1 MDKNDE
7 KAAEEALKA
16 IEDYFA
22 AKRKRREKVAF
33 LLDKYKVRD
42 FHDLLGVCE
51 DEEWKELV
59 RLSGEEN
66 SKFMEAKAASY
77 GERKTEEGKGRKI
90 LP

>member
-1 MDKNDE
+1 MEDNE
-7 KAAEEALKA
+7 RKATEEALKA

-22 AKRKRREKVAF
+22 AKRNRREKVAF

-51 DEEWKELV
+51 DGEWRELV

-77 GERKTEEGKGRKI
+77 REQKTEEGKGRKR
-90 LP
+90 